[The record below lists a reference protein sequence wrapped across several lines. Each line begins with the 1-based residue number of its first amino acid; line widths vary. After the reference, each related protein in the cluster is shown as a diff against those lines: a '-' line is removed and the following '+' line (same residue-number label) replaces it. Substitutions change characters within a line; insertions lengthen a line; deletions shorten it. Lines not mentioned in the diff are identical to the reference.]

1 MKRGRPALRLKRGH
15 EAARTHPWIFKGD
28 VADASEVEPGSEVT
42 VIDAGGRF
50 VGRGF
55 YNPRPA
61 LCCRILTWADEPL
74 DAGFF
79 PRRIAAAVGLRRGP
93 SQAPPASPATRF
105 AAARAGP
112 SASSP
117 HPRRSRAP
125 A

>member
-79 PRRIAAAVGLRRGP
+79 QRRIAAAVGLRRGP
-93 SQAPPASPATRF
+93 SQAP
-105 AAARAGP
+105 RALC
-112 SASSP
+112 
-117 HPRRSRAP
+117 RLV
-125 A
+125 